1 MRIAPAFGLISV
13 LLVAASPAP
22 GLAHNSDTLRP
33 PETLV
38 LHGIPPIPAELAK
51 KTAPYTDFR
60 ASRVTAWHPAKREL
74 LISTRLN
81 NSNQIYRLAEPG
93 GKLEPVTDYKDPV
106 QGASYQ
112 PRTGDF
118 MLFEKGS
125 GGDEAFQIS
134 RLDLESG
141 MVTPISPG
149 GQRASAPSWNNDGT
163 RVVYTTTQL
172 DRNNPGREV
181 KTEVRLVD
189 PERPESER
197 VIATLDG
204 GGWNGFRWSPDDA
217 RLVFQESRSANEAHL
232 WIMEVNN
239 GDRRRLTADRK
250 DEDVRYADARFSND
264 GMRIFATSDKGS
276 EFRRIVAIDLATGR
290 EEPITTQAADVD
302 EFSLS
307 RKLNRIAYVTNED
320 GVHVLRF
327 FDLEAGRE
335 MNRPPL
341 VPGVISNLRWSKS
354 GEEVAFTHAS
364 SRSAGDVFSWNLKEG
379 RMTRWTNG
387 AAPGANP
394 WEFVEPKVVRWKSF
408 DGLAISGFFYEPSK
422 DKFKGRRPVIINIHG
437 GPESL
442 ARPGFIGRNNYLVNE
457 LGIALIYPN
466 VRGSSGFG
474 KTFLK
479 LDNGKKREDAVKDI
493 GGLLDWIKTQPD
505 LDAQRVLVT
514 GGSYGGYMALA
525 VAALYPERIAGAIS
539 SVGISNFVS
548 FLQNTESYRRDL
560 RRAEYGDERD
570 PDMRKF
576 LDEISPLT
584 RVDKI
589 KKPLFVIQGRN
600 DPRVPY
606 TEAEQIVNSLKK
618 RKAPVWFLMAND
630 EGHGFAKKANADFSF
645 HAQVKFIEQT
655 LLK

>member
-1 MRIAPAFGLISV
+1 MRSAATIALCFA
-13 LLVAASPAP
+13 LLGAPPEVAGS
-22 GLAHNSDTLRP
+22 SDVIRP
-33 PETLV
+33 PEALV
-38 LHGIPPIPAELAK
+38 LTGIPPIPAELAK

-60 ASRVTAWHPAKREL
+60 ASRVTAWHPARREL
-74 LISTRLN
+74 LIATRQG
-81 NSNQIYRLAEPG
+81 NSNQIFRLAEPG
-93 GKLEPVTDYKDPV
+93 GKLEPVTDFKDPV
-106 QGASYQ
+106 NGASYQ

-141 MVTPISPG
+141 AVTPISPG

-172 DRNNPGREV
+172 DRHNAGREV

-189 PERPESER
+189 PERPETER
-197 VIATLDG
+197 IIATLEG
-204 GGWNGFRWSPDDA
+204 AGWTGFRWSPDDA
-217 RLVFQESRSANEAHL
+217 RLVFQESRSVNDSNL
-232 WIMEVNN
+232 WIMEINT
-239 GDRRRLTADRK
+239 GDRRQLNQDRP

-264 GMRIFATSDKGS
+264 GMRIFATSDRAG

-290 EEPITTQAADVD
+290 EEPITTQPADVD
-302 EFSLS
+302 EFAIS
-307 RKLNRIAYVTNED
+307 RKTQRIAYITNED
-320 GVHVLRF
+320 GVHALRF

-341 VPGVISNLRWSKS
+341 IPGVISNLRWSKN
-354 GEEVAFTHAS
+354 GEELAFTHAS
-364 SRSAGDVFSWNLKEG
+364 SRSAGDIFSWNLKEG

-387 AAPGANP
+387 VAPGANP

-408 DGLAISGFFYEPSK
+408 DGLSISGLFYEPPK

-437 GPESL
+437 GPESQ
-442 ARPGFIGRNNYLVNE
+442 ARPGFIGRNNYFVNE
-457 LGIALIYPN
+457 LGIALIFPN
-466 VRGSSGFG
+466 VRGSAGFG

-493 GGLLDWIKTQPD
+493 GALLDWIKTQPD
-505 LDAQRVLVT
+505 LDANRVLVT
-514 GGSYGGYMALA
+514 GGSYGGYMSLA
-525 VAALYPERIAGAIS
+525 VATLYPERIAGAVS

-560 RRAEYGDERD
+560 RRVEYGDERD

-576 LDEISPLT
+576 LEEISPLT

-589 KKPLFVIQGRN
+589 RKPLFVIQGKN

-630 EGHGFAKKANADFSF
+630 EGHGFAKKSNADFSF
-645 HAQVKFIEQT
+645 HAQVRFIEQA